1 MSDTE
6 LELKKLAAQEEFR
19 KRADAS
25 EPRMYSSDPNW
36 QQRQIAQS
44 VLPKGKTLAVDEPM
58 RRSGG
63 SWDPFYGTLS
73 DSMGSGG
80 GGSSLYH
87 AQRPYMPEIESADR
101 QQYPHDRRRA
111 NAIWRMFYKYDPI
124 FGNAVDMY
132 VDMVVSDFD
141 ITLPSDDSPEI
152 RQTYEYMCD
161 KCKLTEVMRR
171 IVSEYLIVG
180 ETFPH
185 TFFSDDL
192 GIWTYVGFHN
202 PDYLDVKDAPLI
214 NMDPILT
221 FEPDEHLRKLLS
233 EATPESQE
241 IRSKFPQEFVMKVMA
256 RQPIRL
262 APTNVSMIARRLHPY
277 DIRGT
282 SLASRLWR
290 IFMVEDAVYASTIAT
305 FRRNACFVAGTKVL
319 TSEGAKKIEDV
330 QVGDKVI
337 SGEGTFQEVEA
348 AWGEPAEDLVEIT
361 TMGSEKLICTPNHRF
376 KLWVRPRTCACGC
389 GEALLDTSR
398 GTPRS
403 YKTGHYD
410 FRRDPKTGRMLSLT
424 QDWKIFSNEPI
435 IQTLKDYEPIQ
446 TLNAEDI
453 LPGDYLLIPRKFD
466 ELPIEVNAE
475 TRAKARLLGYYVAEG
490 SKRNISSP
498 TAFGLVWTFGPHELD
513 TWAED
518 TAELCRSIG
527 LTPRKRFE
535 CGEHRR
541 STGRKG
547 VSCVYLSMS
556 NASAFAAWCVKHGGV
571 YSSEKCLSDEV
582 MRWPLELK
590 KELLIGMYRG
600 DGHAD
605 DLRKQAAQYG
615 TTSQSLAYQVRIIL
629 AQLGVFGSITRSVK
643 KVKNWNDFY
652 SIKSHGAG
660 ARYLRELVW
669 GKTDHYFKGSY
680 HSSWTWMDE
689 DYIYVPVRKVETRKE
704 STTVY
709 NLTVSGDH
717 SYIANGCATLNSP
730 LRVVKLGDSSRGWIP
745 PPEKEAQFLDMM
757 ARAESD
763 PAAVLIWNYGVQF
776 EAWGTNERATTIRGE
791 LDTIERVKL
800 QALGISKGLLDS
812 SANFAATKSGLQVF
826 LRRLLSLR
834 QYLESVWLMPK
845 FFRPIAE
852 INEWVKTTNS
862 EDPNPHTITRTAQ
875 TVQQETQYILPK
887 VKWKNQLDPEVD
899 MELLGAYEK
908 LEKSFGIRLARSTVT
923 SAVGIDFKVEEKKEL
938 EEFKDSKIAK
948 EKLLG
953 LALAREHDAAGGA
966 AKAPGAVGAPGSGA
980 KPPAATGGPPA
991 PGKGTTPDASHPPG
1005 SGDTSGVGALT
1016 EKVEPGGGGD
1026 NLMKV

>member
-36 QQRQIAQS
+36 QQRQIVQS
-44 VLPKGKTLAVDEPM
+44 VLPKGKTLMPM
-58 RRSGG
+58 ERKAN
-63 SWDPFYGTLS
+63 SWDPFGGLMS
-73 DSMGSGG
+73 DSLGSGG

-87 AQRPYMPEIESADR
+87 AQRPYMPELESQDR

-132 VDMVVSDFD
+132 TDMIVSDFD
-141 ITLPSDDSPEI
+141 ISLEGDSSPEI
-152 RQTYEYMCD
+152 KQTYEYMCD
-161 KCKLTEVMRR
+161 KVKLTEVMKR

-180 ETFPH
+180 ETYPH
-185 TFFSDDL
+185 NFFSDDL

-202 PDYLDVKDAPLI
+202 PDYIDVKDAPLI

-221 FEPDEHLRKLLS
+221 FEPDENLRKLLS
-233 EATPESQE
+233 DNTPESQE
-241 IRSKFPQEFVMKVMA
+241 IRRKFPQEFLMKVMA

-262 APTNVSMIARRLHPY
+262 APTNVSMVARRLHPY

-290 IFMVEDAVYASTIAT
+290 IFMVEDAVYQSTITT

-498 TAFGLVWTFGPHELD
+498 TAFGLAWTFGPHELD

-535 CGEHRR
+535 YGEYHRN
-541 STGRKG
+541 SGRKG
-547 VSCVYLSMS
+547 VSCVYLNMS
-556 NASAFAAWCVKHGGV
+556 NDSTFAAWCVKHGGV

-730 LRVVKLGDSSRGWIP
+730 TKVVKLGDAATGWIP
-745 PPEKEAQFLDMM
+745 SPEKEAQFLDML

-763 PAAVLIWNYGVQF
+763 PAAVIIWNYGVQF
-776 EAWGTNERATTIRGE
+776 EAWGTNDRATTIRGE
-791 LDTIERVKL
+791 LDTIEKIKL
-800 QALGISKGLLDS
+800 GALGISKAMVSGDS
-812 SANFAATKSGLQVF
+812 NFATAKSGLQVF

-834 QYLESVWLMPK
+834 QYIEAVWLMPK
-845 FFRPIAE
+845 FFKPIAE

-862 EDPNPHTITRTAQ
+862 ESSNSHTIKRTAQ
-875 TVQQETQYILPK
+875 AVEQETQYILPK
-887 VKWKNQLDPEVD
+887 IKWKNQLDPEVD
-899 MELLGAYEK
+899 TELLGAYTT
-908 LEKSFGIRLARSTVT
+908 LEKNFGIRLARSTIC
-923 SAVGIDFKVEEKKEL
+923 SAVGIDFQTENKKEL
-938 EEFKDSKIAK
+938 EEFKTTKATQ
-948 EKLLG
+948 EQLLG
-953 LALAREHDAAGGA
+953 LALSKEHDTATQLGG
-966 AKAPGAVGAPGSGA
+966 KAPGAAGAPGSGA
-980 KPPAATGGPPA
+980 KPPGAAGAAP

-1005 SGDTSGVGALT
+1005 SADGGTGALT
-1016 EKVEPGGGGD
+1016 EKVEPGAGGGE
-1026 NLMKV
+1026 NLMTI